1 MVYSDQLQATHCYEK
16 PGVEG
21 RMAGRQG
28 EEMVR
33 RGMFLACSE
42 TKGSHVSSGGR
53 TAPGRHDLKV
63 NFAQRLQD
71 EANLAAMPAGGGVS
85 QSHVTW
91 MFGIKN
97 NQRPTRN
104 AEDALIE
111 TNSGRMLRNRATIAA
126 TMNSPRKGRVG

>member
-1 MVYSDQLQATHCYEK
+1 VKRRRSHT
-16 PGVEG
+16 P
-21 RMAGRQG
+21 RMSAVDPLGSRS
-28 EEMVR
+28 
-33 RGMFLACSE
+33 FPSACSKQQPRLCRE
-42 TKGSHVSSGGR
+42 DRCHRSGR
-53 TAPGRHDLKV
+53 FEWHDVEV

-71 EANLAAMPAGGGVS
+71 EANLAAMPAGDGVS

-126 TMNSPRKGRVG
+126 TMNSPRKGRVE